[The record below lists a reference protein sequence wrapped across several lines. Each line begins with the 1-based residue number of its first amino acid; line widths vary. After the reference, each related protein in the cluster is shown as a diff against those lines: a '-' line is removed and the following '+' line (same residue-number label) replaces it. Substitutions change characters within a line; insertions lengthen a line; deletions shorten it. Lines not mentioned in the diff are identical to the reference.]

1 MLEQLHDHICDELR
15 VNTRTDTIFVVTAVI
30 FNFVMLG
37 ISSGVAS
44 EASEEYAEVTPLII
58 LIITLI
64 MSVLVNGVS
73 VVGLLTGRTTRRKLT
88 DGLIRMYDDAEVSKY
103 YDETLLVNY
112 MRRYVIFITI
122 IGLIGLTSILIPL
135 VIVITS

>member
-37 ISSGVAS
+37 ISSAVAS
-44 EASEEYAEVTPLII
+44 EASEDFAEVTPLII

-103 YDETLLVNY
+103 YDEGLLVNY

-122 IGLIGLTSILIPL
+122 IGLLGLTSILIPL

>member
-37 ISSGVAS
+37 ISSGVAT
-44 EASEEYAEVTPLII
+44 EASEEFAEVTPLII

-73 VVGLLTGRTTRRKLT
+73 VVGLLTGRTTRCKLT
-88 DGLIRMYDDAEVSKY
+88 DGLIKMYDDADVSKY
-103 YDETLLVNY
+103 YDEALLVNY
-112 MRRYVIFITI
+112 MRRYVLFITI
-122 IGLIGLTSILIPL
+122 IGLLGLTSILIPL
-135 VIVITS
+135 VIVIT

>member
-37 ISSGVAS
+37 ISSAVAS
-44 EASEEYAEVTPLII
+44 EAAEEFAEVTPLII

-88 DGLIRMYDDAEVSKY
+88 DGLIGMYDDAGVSKY
-103 YDETLLVNY
+103 YDETLLINY

-122 IGLIGLTSILIPL
+122 IGLLGLTSILIPL